1 MAAKVDGLEKVQK
14 ALRALARKAK
24 RKALRAAV
32 AEPSRQVLR
41 AVKAL
46 APVGKTGLLK
56 RALGRKVKVYTAT
69 DTSFAIVGARVGFRA
84 AVGTYT
90 RGERRGQVK
99 YANPTKYLHLVERG
113 TARGVAPRLFIARG
127 EAIAATLA
135 GRAAREVAR
144 ALSELGGG

>member
-1 MAAKVDGLEKVQK
+1 MARIDGQEKVEK

-41 AVKAL
+41 AVKGL
-46 APVGKTGLLK
+46 VPVGKTGLLK
-56 RALGRKVKVYTAT
+56 RALGRKVKVYAAT
-69 DTSFAIVGARVGFRA
+69 DTSFAVVGARVGFRE

-90 RGERRGQVK
+90 RGDRRGQVK
-99 YANPTKYLHLVERG
+99 YADPTKYLHLVERG
-113 TARGVAPRLFIARG
+113 TARGVAPRLFIAQG

-135 GRAAREVAR
+135 ARAAQEVAR
-144 ALSELGGG
+144 ALAELGGG